1 MRKFMTKGDKAME
14 LNEMFSPAA
23 IGMNWTENVS
33 NRMPYMGEGLFPT
46 RKQAGLDLK
55 WFKGSKGIPVSLMP
69 SAFDAKATFR
79 DRIGMMKMET
89 EMPFFRE
96 GFKIKERDRQ
106 DILRAQDSKDPY
118 VNAAIA
124 RVFDD
129 ARELIEGALVVGERM
144 RMQLLFAEDGNV
156 GITIQANGVDYTY
169 NYDPDGS
176 WKRTNYFELKGQDK
190 WTDADHSDPFGDI
203 QTAKDAVSERT
214 GSDLRIA
221 IMNKATFK
229 NLRANEQIKNRYLTK
244 SGAAF
249 GYLTDNEIIAIL
261 KDTNDL
267 DGIVLYDKQFRNES
281 KVASKFVPDGYVALV
296 PAGSIGQT
304 CYGTTPEEADLMGK
318 NAASVQLVEG
328 GIHIDV
334 VNVRHALAGA
344 QARTAAHVAAPRRR
358 SRAIS
363 SPSGVRLCWCF
374 SPSPAW
380 SSCDDVLCSVNPPGG
395 QRARASRAVSR

>member
-1 MRKFMTKGDKAME
+1 MLFDG
-14 LNEMFSPAA
+14 LFSPAA
-23 IGMNWTENVS
+23 IGASWTEAAS
-33 NRMPYMGEGLFPT
+33 NRIPYLGEGLFPA

-55 WFKGSKGIPVSLMP
+55 WIKGSKGIPVSLMP

-79 DRIGMMKMET
+79 DRIGVSKVET

-106 DILRAQDSKDPY
+106 DILRAQSANDPY
-118 VNAAIA
+118 VTAAIN

-129 ARELIEGALVVGERM
+129 ANELIEGALVVSERE
-144 RMQLLFAEDGNV
+144 RMQLLFAPNGNV
-156 GITIQANGVDYTY
+156 GITIQANGVEYIY
-169 NYDPDGS
+169 NYDPDGT
-176 WKRTNYFELKGQDK
+176 WKAGNYFELTGQDK
-190 WTDADHSDPFGDI
+190 WTDTTHSDPFGDI
-203 QTAKDAVSERT
+203 QDAKDAIAAKT

-229 NLRANEQIKNRYLTK
+229 ELRANENIKKRYLTK

-296 PAGSIGQT
+296 PAGALGET

-318 NAASVQLVEG
+318 GVAPVQIVNT
-328 GIHIDV
+328 GIAITQETTV
-334 VNVRHALAGA
+334 NPVNVNTFASEIVLPSYERMDEVALLK
-344 QARTAAHVAAPRRR
+344 V
-358 SRAIS
+358 
-363 SPSGVRLCWCF
+363 F
-374 SPSPAW
+374 
-380 SSCDDVLCSVNPPGG
+380 
-395 QRARASRAVSR
+395 

>member
-1 MRKFMTKGDKAME
+1 MLFDG
-14 LNEMFSPAA
+14 MFSPAA

-33 NRMPYMGEGLFPT
+33 NRIPYLGEGLFPS

-79 DRIGMMKMET
+79 DRIGVEKIET

-106 DILRAQDSKDPY
+106 DILRAQSANDPY

-129 ARELIEGALVVGERM
+129 ARELIEGALVVGERQ
-144 RMQLLFAEDGNV
+144 RMQLLFARNGNV
-156 GITIQANGVDYTY
+156 GITITANGVDYTY

-176 WKRTNYFELKGQDK
+176 WKLSNYFELTGDDM
-190 WTDADHSDPFGDI
+190 WTKPSTSDPFGDI
-203 QTAKDAVSERT
+203 QDAKDAIAAKT

-221 IMNKATFK
+221 IMNKTTFK
-229 NLRANEQIKNRYLTK
+229 TLRTNANIKNRYLTK

-249 GYLTDNEIIAIL
+249 GYLTDNEIIQIM

-267 DGIVLYDKQFRNES
+267 DGIVLYDKQYRNEN
-281 KVASKFVPDGYVALV
+281 KVAAKFVPDGYVALV
-296 PAGSIGQT
+296 PAGTIGET
-304 CYGTTPEEADLMGK
+304 CYGTTPEEADLMGS
-318 NAASVQLVEG
+318 NAAAVQLVEG
-328 GIHIDV
+328 GIALTQIVDPHP
-334 VNVRHALAGA
+334 VNLNTFASEIVLPSYERMDEVALLK
-344 QARTAAHVAAPRRR
+344 V
-358 SRAIS
+358 
-363 SPSGVRLCWCF
+363 F
-374 SPSPAW
+374 
-380 SSCDDVLCSVNPPGG
+380 
-395 QRARASRAVSR
+395 

>member
-1 MRKFMTKGDKAME
+1 MLFDG
-14 LNEMFSPAA
+14 LFSPAA
-23 IGMNWTENVS
+23 IGANWTENIS
-33 NRMPYMGEGLFPT
+33 NRIPYLGEGLFPA

-55 WFKGSKGIPVSLMP
+55 WIKGSKGIPVSLMP

-79 DRIGMMKMET
+79 DRIGVAKVET

-106 DILRAQDSKDPY
+106 DILRAQSANDPY
-118 VNAAIA
+118 VTAAIN

-129 ARELIEGALVVGERM
+129 ANELIEGALVVGERE
-144 RMQLLFAEDGNV
+144 RMQLLFAVNGNV
-156 GITIQANGVDYTY
+156 GISIQANGVDYTY

-176 WKRTNYFELKGQDK
+176 WKASNYFELTNPQDK
-190 WTDADHSDPFGDI
+190 WTDHDHSDPFGDI
-203 QTAKDAVSERT
+203 QEAKDAISAKT

-229 NLRANEQIKNRYLTK
+229 ELRSNKNIKNRYLTK

-267 DGIVLYDKQFRNES
+267 DGIVLYDQQFRNES
-281 KVASKFVPDGYVALV
+281 KVASKFVPDGYVALI
-296 PAGSIGQT
+296 PAGALGET

-318 NAASVQLVEG
+318 GAAPVQIVNEG
-328 GIHIDV
+328 IAITQETTV
-334 VNVRHALAGA
+334 NPVNVNTFASEIVLPSYERMDEVALLK
-344 QARTAAHVAAPRRR
+344 V
-358 SRAIS
+358 
-363 SPSGVRLCWCF
+363 F
-374 SPSPAW
+374 
-380 SSCDDVLCSVNPPGG
+380 
-395 QRARASRAVSR
+395 